1 MAVGSTQ
8 MALKS
13 LVSPG
18 KAYIIRGVD
27 ATDIIP
33 QQSSNVNFATS
44 SGCHEVCDAVN
55 KITTAAA
62 AGMAAT

>member
-1 MAVGSTQ
+1 ME
-8 MALKS
+8 LKS

-33 QQSSNVNFATS
+33 QRTSKTNVGWSAE
-44 SGCHEVCDAVN
+44 CHEAREAVN
-55 KITTAAA
+55 TITTAAA
-62 AGMAAT
+62 TGMAAT

>member
-33 QQSSNVNFATS
+33 QQDEQQEFR
-44 SGCHEVCDAVN
+44 
-55 KITTAAA
+55 
-62 AGMAAT
+62 